1 MALDP
6 YERRLRR
13 LMILIPAARAAGPA
27 GLTFARALA
36 LTGASSVAELQEDV
50 LAVQDAAVDD
60 QPDATHLLV
69 EVENGRILV
78 DVDMGFPRPPPL
90 SEREGAA
97 LLSALRVFEESGGKT
112 VKDCIAKLR
121 RAVPEH
127 LRPEVDAMARA
138 VDLAIPPPGE
148 WAGALD
154 QAIERRV
161 EVAIEYHAAADGT
174 LARKLLEPRIL
185 LPNGG
190 HWYLVAWSVEK
201 GAEHLYRLDRIHSV
215 ALTGR
220 VFGEHRGPS
229 LDRFGSRRTYFS
241 TGTERK
247 VMLRFAP
254 EVARYARERWC
265 AAGVTDEAGRVTLG
279 VEVTPNEH
287 FLADV
292 LGWGGACEVLA
303 PPEVRAAL
311 AQRVEALRARHA

>member
-6 YERRLRR
+6 YEKRLRR
-13 LMILIPAARAAGPA
+13 LMVLIPAARAAGHA
-27 GLTFARALA
+27 GLTFARALS
-36 LTGASSVAELQEDV
+36 LTGAESVAELQEDV

-60 QPDATHLLV
+60 QPDATHLVV

-97 LLSALRVFEESGGKT
+97 LLSALRIFQESGAR
-112 VKDCIAKLR
+112 VVEACVRKLR

-127 LRPEVDAMARA
+127 LRAEVDAMACA

-154 QAIERRV
+154 EAIGRRV
-161 EVAIEYHAAADGT
+161 EVAVEYHAAADGS
-174 LARKLLEPRIL
+174 LSRKLLEPRIL
-185 LPNGG
+185 LPSGG

-215 ALTGR
+215 VPTGR
-220 VFGEHRGPS
+220 SFGEHRGPP
-229 LDRFGSRRTYFS
+229 LARFGPRRNYFAS
-241 TGTERK
+241 GGERP
-247 VMLRFAP
+247 VTLRFAP

-265 AAGVTDEAGRVTLG
+265 SSGVADESGRVTLT

-287 FLADV
+287 FLSGV